1 MKINKRTGLLI
12 CLLVMISVFFCL
24 CGCNGNHSADS
35 KDDGKISVVT
45 TVFPA
50 YDWVCQV
57 VGNEAERY
65 DISMIADN
73 GADLHSYQPTA
84 ADILK
89 ISQCDMRCMLGV
101 SPTDGWRKLPA
112 SPKQGHDSDKSAG
125 SRSRTCP
132 C

>member
-1 MKINKRTGLLI
+1 M
-12 CLLVMISVFFCL
+12 
-24 CGCNGNHSADS
+24 
-35 KDDGKISVVT
+35 T

-89 ISQCDMRCMLGV
+89 ISQCDMLVYVG
-101 SPTDGWRKLPA
+101 G
-112 SPKQGHDSDKSAG
+112 
-125 SRSRTCP
+125 
-132 C
+132 

>member
-1 MKINKRTGLLI
+1 MPLRLQRK
-12 CLLVMISVFFCL
+12 
-24 CGCNGNHSADS
+24 HSADS

-89 ISQCDMRCMLGV
+89 ISQCDMLVYVGGESDRWVAEAAGQAKNKDMTV
-101 SPTDGWRKLPA
+101 HKSDGI
-112 SPKQGHDSDKSAG
+112 
-125 SRSRTCP
+125 RSRTCP